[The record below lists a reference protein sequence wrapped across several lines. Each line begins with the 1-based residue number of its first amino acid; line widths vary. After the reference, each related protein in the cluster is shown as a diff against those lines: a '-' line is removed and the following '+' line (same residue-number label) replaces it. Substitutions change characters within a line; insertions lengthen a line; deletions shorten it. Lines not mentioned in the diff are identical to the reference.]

1 MINGI
6 FQNLKRQRI
15 KYLKLGQMERKKEE
29 NSACMTCVTFIDKT
43 LHYVK
48 DTSLRIEIWKRIT
61 NILSKHQFEEFCFK
75 NIEKNKPVYNR
86 CLIHYVARL
95 KNLI

>member
-15 KYLKLGQMERKKEE
+15 KYLKLGQMERKKE
-29 NSACMTCVTFIDKT
+29 NSAYMTRVTFIDKT

-48 DTSLRIEIWKRIT
+48 DTSLRIEIWKRIS
-61 NILSKHQFEEFCFK
+61 NILFKHQFEKFCFK

-86 CLIHYVARL
+86 CLIHYVARV